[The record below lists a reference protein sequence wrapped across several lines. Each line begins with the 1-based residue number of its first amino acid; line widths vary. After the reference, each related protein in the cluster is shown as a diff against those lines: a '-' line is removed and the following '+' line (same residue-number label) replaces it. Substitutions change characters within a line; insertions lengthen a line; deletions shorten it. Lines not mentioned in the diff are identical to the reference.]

1 MNRTATD
8 QNMGHIKDTI
18 EIMVREAF
26 AQVAFTDIWV
36 QARESAYGDDVLE
49 IWAIYDS
56 DVEQLQTQEIPRF
69 RVRVADALWD
79 MGMDA
84 APKMHFITKSDAGDW
99 RPEGV

>member
-1 MNRTATD
+1 MNRTVTD

-26 AQVAFTDIWV
+26 AQVTFTDIWV

-84 APKMHFITKSDAGDW
+84 SPKMHFITKSDAGDW